1 MSTTRSARFAA
12 VAIMDGRDCASI
24 NDAMIVTLQWWCMLT
39 NCNHL
44 IYLCPAVGS
53 EGLSDTTIRPS
64 VCLSVPRRSCR
75 RRAAAVGYRHAGCLC
90 GLRTRPRTD
99 VDPPRVELPS
109 AAGGGGISSRRP
121 RGDNLYNYKSDSV
134 CIHVSVSPFPSL
146 RPQFPADLN
155 RR

>member
-1 MSTTRSARFAA
+1 MSTTRSARVAA

-75 RRAAAVGYRHAGCLC
+75 RRAAAVGYGTLAACVDC
-90 GLRTRPRTD
+90 GPVRGRT
-99 VDPPRVELPS
+99 
-109 AAGGGGISSRRP
+109 
-121 RGDNLYNYKSDSV
+121 
-134 CIHVSVSPFPSL
+134 
-146 RPQFPADLN
+146 
-155 RR
+155 